1 MIGDWQIVPKAKC
14 VITYNNKQKQTHNL
28 TRRVSSLKGEV
39 RRDED
44 EGLNDEGDG

>member
-1 MIGDWQIVPKAKC
+1 MIGKLFLKHNVF
-14 VITYNNKQKQTHNL
+14 ITYNNKQKQIHNL